1 MSRFSVY
8 LAAAH
13 GAEAVRMIAWSLEQM
28 RAGYP
33 VVAGFA
39 ATIAK
44 RNAKSAAH
52 AAIGAIREG
61 RA

>member
-1 MSRFSVY
+1 MSQFSVY

-13 GAEAVRMIAWSLEQM
+13 GAEAVRMVKWSTEQM
-28 RAGYP
+28 RAGFP

-39 ATIAK
+39 AVIAK
-44 RNAKSAAH
+44 RNARSAAR
-52 AAIGAIREG
+52 AAILAIREG